1 MELLSIN
8 DILQV
13 IRKSFLRILA
23 ISLAAGMIA
32 YFVVGMNQ
40 TYTCTLG
47 FRYND
52 AENAAQEEADAAAE
66 DTGQEETATEETELV
81 SRFDPYEIQNPVVIQ
96 GALEYLGL
104 EEEDRLSVRGIR
116 QDISISKVVT
126 DLDQEV
132 SESAALLGEKYEANG
147 NEYEMTF
154 SYDASL
160 GDEFGPRMF
169 SAIIQEYDEFLLDKY
184 YEREL
189 ISDFAQAL
197 EGSSADYIDIAT
209 YMSERLESIIE
220 NLTYLEEEY
229 PDFRSKR
236 TGYSFAELR
245 ELYEQLRDV
254 QYAKYYGNI
263 RAGNLAKDPEMV
275 IKGYQ
280 TRVKDLTETMGV
292 DQTVADNYKNEITTF
307 YDPYKEAGLYNQ
319 ANQVQNNVDA
329 SNNRD
334 QDVLYDVEEYINT
347 YDNIILSYTEHASAA
362 TDAQHTIEH
371 YNSIIEDFSNDTV
384 SQSEKDR
391 LLEKNQAIFED
402 ILDCS
407 ARYSALANQT
417 INEVYYEKINAD
429 LQYLILPEVTGDLPT
444 LLIVVFVVVLVFG
457 VLLIAVLLRKLL
469 KNVADRSR
477 AEQDHAGEKLQLDVS
492 GKSRMQQLIYEQYLR
507 DFPEFFLVYQPM
519 LGGEKEG
526 REHFE
531 VFLRWRNEELGM
543 VSPAKVVESIIDL
556 GLFQQLNEW
565 IIKGVCADIARMA
578 KKKEKAPVVH
588 INCPSGQ
595 VRNFA
600 LNDSIIRYVSENE
613 IPAECVCLELE
624 VEDIAAALEDI
635 TLLEKMGIDI
645 CIDKFENT
653 EEEEQIMQVLEPK
666 YIKMS
671 IDSLHGDLYATSAEE
686 FAESEAEM
694 EIRLAKVIAA
704 CTVQSEAGR
713 RKIKTCI
720 CGVETKA
727 QDRLV
732 TRLGFDYKQGFYYG
746 KPEPLSD
753 D

>member
-1 MELLSIN
+1 MEFLSIN

-40 TYTCTLG
+40 TYTCPLG
-47 FRYND
+47 SRYND
-52 AENAAQEEADAAAE
+52 AENAAQEEADTAAE

-154 SYDASL
+154 TYDASL

-184 YEREL
+184 YERDL

-220 NLTYLEEEY
+220 NLTYLEDEY

>member
-1 MELLSIN
+1 MEFLSIN

-52 AENAAQEEADAAAE
+52 AENAAQEEADTAAE

-154 SYDASL
+154 TYDASL

-184 YEREL
+184 YERDL

-220 NLTYLEEEY
+220 NLTYLEDEY

-732 TRLGFDYKQGFYYG
+732 THLGFDYKQGFYYG

>member
-8 DILQV
+8 DILKV

-23 ISLAAGMIA
+23 VSLAAGMIA

-52 AENAAQEEADAAAE
+52 AENAAQEETDTQEDAS
-66 DTGQEETATEETELV
+66 GEEARQT

-104 EEEDRLSVRGIR
+104 GDEDRLSVRGIR

-126 DLDQEV
+126 ELDQEV
-132 SESAALLGEKYEANG
+132 SESAALLGEKYEAAG
-147 NEYEMTF
+147 DEYEMTF
-154 SYDASL
+154 TYDASL
-160 GDEFGPRMF
+160 GDEFGTRMF
-169 SAIIQEYDEFLLDKY
+169 SAIIREYDEFLLDKY

-189 ISDFAQAL
+189 VSDFAQAV
-197 EGSSADYIDIAT
+197 EDSSADYMDIAT
-209 YMSERLESIIE
+209 YMSDRLDSAIE
-220 NLTYLEEEY
+220 YLGSLADQY
-229 PDFRSKR
+229 PEFRSKS
-236 TGYSFAELR
+236 TGYSFSELR
-245 ELYEQLRDV
+245 ELYEQVRDV
-254 QYAKYYGNI
+254 QYAKYYGNV

-280 TRVKDLTETMGV
+280 TRVKDLTEAMGV
-292 DQTVADNYKNEITTF
+292 DKAVAENYKNEITTF

-319 ANQVQNNVDA
+319 ANQVQTNVDA

-347 YDNIILSYTEHASAA
+347 YDNIILSYAQRASSA
-362 TDAQHTIEH
+362 TDAQHTIEY
-371 YNSIIEDFSNDTV
+371 YNGIIQDFSNDTV
-384 SQSEKDR
+384 SQGEKDR
-391 LLEKNQAIFED
+391 LLEKNQAIFSD
-402 ILDCS
+402 IRECS
-407 ARYSALANQT
+407 SRYSKLANQT
-417 INEVYYEKINAD
+417 INELYYGKVNAD
-429 LQYLILPEVTGDLPT
+429 LQYLILPEVTADLPT
-444 LLIVVFVVVLVFG
+444 LLIAAFVVALVFG
-457 VLLIAVLLRKLL
+457 LLLIGVLLRELL
-469 KNVADRSR
+469 KKAGEKSQ
-477 AEQDHAGEKLQLDVS
+477 AEQEHTGEKLQLDVS
-492 GKSRMQQLIYEQYLR
+492 SKSRMHQLLYEQYLR

-519 LGGEKEG
+519 LSREKGG

-543 VSPAKVVESIIDL
+543 VSPAKVVECVVEL

-565 IIKGVCADIARMA
+565 IIRGVCADIAKMA
-578 KKKEKAPVVH
+578 RQRDKAPVVH

-600 LNDSIIRYVSENE
+600 LNDSIIQSVSENE

-624 VEDIAAALEDI
+624 VEDIASALEDI
-635 TLLEKMGIDI
+635 TLLEKMGVGI

-653 EEEEQIMQVLEPK
+653 EEEEQIMQVLEPQ

-671 IDSLHGDLYATSAEE
+671 LDSLHGDLYAVSAAD
-686 FAESEAEM
+686 FAASEAET
-694 EIRLAKVIAA
+694 EIRLARLVAA
-704 CTVQSEAGR
+704 CGTLNSASH

-720 CGVETKA
+720 CGVETET
-727 QDRLV
+727 QDKLV
-732 TRLGFDYKQGFYYG
+732 TRLGFDYRQGFFYG
-746 KPEPLSD
+746 KPEALSQD
-753 D
+753 SVLP